1 VIYVTI
7 VNQNLKDVALQPSDL
22 VLESQE
28 DYVSGYHRIAQAI
41 HGDQDLR
48 VLVRD
53 KTVGRWLKVMAQ
65 RYGSAYITLEEL
77 TVRGQ
82 LQQQI
87 GVEIPKNI
95 TDQQILDSG
104 LLDLHIPA
112 LPNATFEDYV
122 LEVFFGRFLI
132 VPLGLRRVGE
142 IIASYAPEQW
152 QAALRRPLV
161 REAYRKRVRQ
171 LRGQL
176 QGEGRLAEQQL
187 LEWIDT
193 SPELFIRNLSALR
206 LLSAYP
212 LALGKRVLGE
222 IYPDLLRLKL
232 DLRTVPIVV
241 AGNDKAID
249 EIHLYLES
257 LASRADATSFDD
269 MLSQTSG
276 LLEIEFDTLHRLL
289 TSGDIPIS
297 PDLVRRVQE
306 KFEPLRHSP
315 RLAQALAD
323 LDLLISKEPPPEPED
338 DWQADQWIAWATKH
352 YLPYRFWLEST
363 GRLDDHI
370 ADIASGYADWLHKNY
385 GQLIYHSKHMA
396 WKAVFDLKD
405 PIKTYKGPV
414 LVVVVDNLNAKFYP
428 EFRARMQSEGY
439 YEHSL
444 SYCFS
449 MLPSCTEVSKKCLI
463 TGHYAPF
470 PETAYQSQVEG
481 TWSERLGK
489 KVKYLGS
496 IGALRAVTQRDSEA
510 YFLNYVPLDITLH
523 ESEAHTGI
531 SHAQAIR
538 AYLTSLAQDIRFF
551 AHRIGAERDLMVVV
565 LSDHGST
572 RIPRGAVN
580 VIQGDFYRRRAL
592 DEHRRYI
599 SVSDEELAKLPE
611 NSKWDCYFLDRQLY
625 ELQSNYLV
633 ARRLYRFLPT
643 DEDVYTHGGLT
654 PEETLVPVAIY
665 YPVVGSP
672 KPLVVELMGS
682 AKLYLGTKLDL
693 TLEITNSNNHA
704 CDDVI
709 VELSDPN
716 IEAEKATIQSVPQLK
731 RVTITL
737 SARCPSTADSS
748 AKELHLRVAYRFLGQ
763 AQENHIQ
770 LPVRIVDPAKAKFDL
785 DNL

>member
-7 VNQNLKDVALQPSDL
+7 VSQSLKDVALPPSDFII
-22 VLESQE
+22 ESQE
-28 DYVSGYHRIAQAI
+28 GYVSGYRRIAQAI

-48 VLVRD
+48 ILVKD
-53 KTVGRWLKVMAQ
+53 KTVGRWLKVMAH
-65 RYGSAYITLEEL
+65 RYGLAYITLEEL
-77 TVRGQ
+77 TVRRQ
-82 LQQQI
+82 LQQQS
-87 GVEIPKNI
+87 GVEIPENI

-112 LPNATFEDYV
+112 LPNVTFEDYV

-142 IIASYAPEQW
+142 IIASYAHEQW
-152 QAALRRPLV
+152 QAALGRPLV
-161 REAYRKRVRQ
+161 RELYRKRVRQ
-171 LRGQL
+171 LREQL
-176 QGEGRLAEQQL
+176 QGEGRMAEQQL
-187 LEWIDT
+187 LDWIET
-193 SPELFIRNLSALR
+193 SPDLFIRNLSALK

-212 LALGKRVLGE
+212 LSLGKRVLGD
-222 IYPDLLRLKL
+222 IYPDLVRLKL
-232 DLRTVPIVV
+232 DLRTVPIVI
-241 AGNDKAID
+241 AGNAKAID
-249 EIHLYLES
+249 EIRLHLES
-257 LASRADATSFDD
+257 LASRADVRAFDD

-289 TSGDIPIS
+289 TSGKIPIS
-297 PDLVRRVQE
+297 PELVRRVQTR
-306 KFEPLRHSP
+306 FEALRHSP

-338 DWQADQWIAWATKH
+338 NWQAQEWIAWATKH

-363 GRLDDHI
+363 GRLDDRI
-370 ADIASGYADWLHKNY
+370 ADIANKYADWLHKNY

-405 PIKTYKGPV
+405 PIKTYQGPV

-428 EFRARMQSEGY
+428 EFQARMQREGY

-470 PETAYQSQVEG
+470 PETAYQSQVES

-496 IGALRAVTQRDSEA
+496 IGALRATAERDSEA

-538 AYLTSLAQDIRFF
+538 TYLTSLAQDIRSF
-551 AHRIGAERDLMVVV
+551 AQRIGAECDLVVVV

-580 VIQGDFYRRRAL
+580 VIQGDFYRKRAL

-599 SVSDEELAKLPE
+599 SISDDELAKLPD
-611 NSKWDCYFLDRQLY
+611 NSKWDCYLLERQRY

-643 DEDVYTHGGLT
+643 DEDMYTHGGLT

-665 YPVVGSP
+665 YPVAESP
-672 KPLVVELMGS
+672 KPLGVRLIGG

-693 TLEITNSNNHA
+693 ALEITNLNNHA

-716 IEAEKATIQSVPQLK
+716 IGAEKATIQSIPQLR

-737 SARCPSTADSS
+737 PARCPPTADSS
-748 AKELHLRVAYRFLGQ
+748 AKGLHLRVAYRFLGQ